1 MKSVSR
7 VLAAIVLLGT
17 ATSVAAQSF
26 NSELNRYRVAKFE
39 CEEAFRLRL
48 ERTRNACI
56 GQCLTQAE
64 ASRDRCL
71 ATAEQRYG
79 EALRRALRIR
89 R

>member
-7 VLAAIVLLGT
+7 LLAAIVLLGT
-17 ATSVAAQSF
+17 ATSVTAQSF
-26 NSELNRYRVAKFE
+26 NQEMNRYRAAKFD
-39 CEEAFRLRL
+39 CEEAFRRATAANCGQACQAAAT
-48 ERTRNACI
+48 ER
-56 GQCLTQAE
+56 QA
-64 ASRDRCL
+64 RCL